1 MIKSALGAVA
11 ALLTFGGAG
20 MAGEVYVNPEV
31 NTGFGTDSGFGSAIV
46 EGHVGYDL
54 TTVLTCKRVLPFDP

>member
-20 MAGEVYVNPEV
+20 MAGEVFVNPEL
-31 NTGFGTDSGFGSAIV
+31 NTGFGSESGFGSAIV
-46 EGHVGYDL
+46 DHVGYEFDNGAY
-54 TTVLTCKRVLPFDP
+54 VQAGQPFDS